1 MMQITQGLKAALQT
15 PRWRWALLVAVVSD
29 SIGFGLGLIPPIQWV
44 VDAVTVLVLL
54 RVLGFSW
61 PLMFALAVEAI
72 PFLEVFPT
80 WTLVVLVMAGTER
93 RKPPAAIS

>member
-1 MMQITQGLKAALQT
+1 MMQITQALKAALQT
-15 PRWRWALLVAVVSD
+15 PRCRGALLVAVVSD

-61 PLMFALAVEAI
+61 PLMVALAVEAI

-80 WTLVVLVMAGTER
+80 WTLVVLVMAGTDKHSQPR
-93 RKPPAAIS
+93 SSG

>member
-80 WTLVVLVMAGTER
+80 WTLVVLVMATRER
-93 RKPPAAIS
+93 PSGQVS

>member
-61 PLMFALAVEAI
+61 PLMVALAVEAI

>member
-44 VDAVTVLVLL
+44 VDDVTVLVLL

-80 WTLVVLVMAGTER
+80 WTLVVLVMATRER
-93 RKPPAAIS
+93 PSGQVS